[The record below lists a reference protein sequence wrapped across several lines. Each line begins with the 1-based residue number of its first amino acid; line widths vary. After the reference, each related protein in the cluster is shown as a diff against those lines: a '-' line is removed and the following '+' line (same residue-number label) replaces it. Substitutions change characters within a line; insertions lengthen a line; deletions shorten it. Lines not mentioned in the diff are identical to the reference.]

1 MGTKFSAILTLILAF
16 IVQFTFAQGKTITGV
31 ITDQDGLP
39 LPGASV
45 VIKGTTTGTQSDFDG
60 NYTIQAN
67 TGDILVYSFVGQR
80 TEERTVGASNTISME
95 LGLDSQALDEVIVVG
110 YGTSTKESFTGTATT
125 IDAESISQKSV
136 SNISQ
141 ALAGEAAGVRVIN
154 TSGQPGTSATI
165 RIRGFGSVNGNRD
178 PLYIIDGAPFVG
190 NISAINPA
198 DVKSTTILKD
208 ASATAIYGSRG
219 ANGVIVITT
228 KNGRGQDS
236 YIEVETRTGQNLSLI
251 PRSELI
257 ESPEQFIGLGWEGL
271 YNRGV
276 VLGQEDPAAYA
287 NATLF
292 SGNGIHPKYNMWNV
306 ANGSELIDP
315 ST

>member
-1 MGTKFSAILTLILAF
+1 
-16 IVQFTFAQGKTITGV
+16 
-31 ITDQDGLP
+31 
-39 LPGASV
+39 
-45 VIKGTTTGTQSDFDG
+45 
-60 NYTIQAN
+60 
-67 TGDILVYSFVGQR
+67 
-80 TEERTVGASNTISME
+80 
-95 LGLDSQALDEVIVVG
+95 
-110 YGTSTKESFTGTATT
+110 
-125 IDAESISQKSV
+125 
-136 SNISQ
+136 
-141 ALAGEAAGVRVIN
+141 
-154 TSGQPGTSATI
+154 
-165 RIRGFGSVNGNRD
+165 
-178 PLYIIDGAPFVG
+178 FVG

-198 DVKSTTILKD
+198 DIKSTTILKD

-251 PRSELI
+251 PRAELI

-315 ST
+315 STRQVRDGVTRKYNPEKWEDYAFQPANRVEANLRMGGGNDKTSYFTSFGYLKDEGYSINSDYERITTRLNVQHQVREWLD

>member
-1 MGTKFSAILTLILAF
+1 MRTTFSGILTLFLAF
-16 IVQFTFAQGKTITGV
+16 VVQLTFAQDKTITGV
-31 ITDQDGLP
+31 VTDQDGLP

-45 VIKGTTTGTQSDFDG
+45 VIKGTSTGIQTDFDG
-60 NYTIQAN
+60 NYTILAEAGN
-67 TGDILVYSFVGQR
+67 ILVYSFVGQK
-80 TEERTVGASNTISME
+80 TEERTVSASNTINVV
-95 LGLDSQALDEVIVVG
+95 LNVDSQALEEVIVVG

-136 SNISQ
+136 SDISQ

-178 PLYIIDGAPFVG
+178 PLYIVDGAPFVG
-190 NISAINPA
+190 NVSALNPA

-228 KNGRGQDS
+228 KNGRGQD
-236 YIEVETRTGQNLSLI
+236 
-251 PRSELI
+251 
-257 ESPEQFIGLGWEGL
+257 
-271 YNRGV
+271 
-276 VLGQEDPAAYA
+276 
-287 NATLF
+287 
-292 SGNGIHPKYNMWNV
+292 
-306 ANGSELIDP
+306 
-315 ST
+315 